1 VKLVNTGNTAASF
14 NVDLVG
20 AKPTGNATM
29 QVLSSTNLL
38 AYNILD
44 KQQNVYPADNK
55 IQVTGNML
63 KVNLQPMSFNVI
75 KVPVRL

>member
-1 VKLVNTGNTAASF
+1 MKLVNTGNTASSF

-38 AYNILD
+38 AYNTLD
-44 KQQNVYPADNK
+44 KQQNVYPAENK
-55 IQVTGNML
+55 I
-63 KVNLQPMSFNVI
+63 KVI
-75 KVPVRL
+75 GICCR